1 MHQLLMLGSG
11 EGSSSKSLISWDIIH
26 YLTFFFNNR
35 SRYGG
40 NCSAPSLT
48 DRWQGPPTSQC
59 PLQAVSHAQVYL
71 VEAVVSVEV
80 LKDT

>member
-1 MHQLLMLGSG
+1 MHQLLMLGSR
-11 EGSSSKSLISWDIIH
+11 EGSSSKSLISGDIIH

-48 DRWQGPPTSQC
+48 DRWQEAPPPQN
-59 PLQAVSHAQVYL
+59 
-71 VEAVVSVEV
+71 V
-80 LKDT
+80 LSRLFHMHKFTWWRLWFLFKS